1 MLVNS
6 YSKRVFNLAYQFAG
20 SYQEAEDL
28 TQDIFL
34 KLYGVLPKYD
44 FERNFTAWLL
54 TMAKNHLIDTYR
66 RTKWEKSHRDE
77 FDEHFASPG
86 SSHSPEAGLNQEAD
100 RKLIWESLNR
110 LTAEIRMALILRDI
124 QDKSY
129 EEVAEIMDLPLGTV
143 KSRINRGRL
152 QLARILKDRKE
163 DAHEM

>member
-1 MLVNS
+1 MLVKT
-6 YSKRVFNLAYQFAG
+6 YSKRVFNLAYQFGG

-28 TQDIFL
+28 TQDIFM
-34 KLYGVLPKYD
+34 KLYGALPKFD
-44 FERNFTAWLL
+44 FEPNFTAWLL

-77 FDEHFASPG
+77 FDEHFAAPEG
-86 SSHSPEAGLNQEAD
+86 AHSPESGLAREAD
-100 RKLIWESLNR
+100 RKLIWQSLNK
-110 LTAEIRMALILRDI
+110 LNVETRMAVILRDI

-129 EEVAEIMDLPLGTV
+129 DEIAEIMGLPLGTV

-163 DAHEM
+163 DADEM